1 MTYKIWQ
8 GVFTVLLSLLAA
20 TDGNSTRPQTKKDG
34 SPSSPKWIE
43 NKVLV
48 RVDSPY
54 LSDSGSL
61 VLAYTVTNKSGQDIQ
76 LKFTDSPTS
85 LEEHK
90 PMRVFLKLKDPDSY
104 SQVKRKDDFL
114 YLADT
119 LLPADLPVS
128 FGIVL
133 RVSSKDKPSWFSSD
147 STEDRLWRL
156 LQKNLGNADSIVIF
170 VPDRQIKIKLPIPG
184 RPKQ

>member
-1 MTYKIWQ
+1 MTYKSWQ
-8 GVFTVLLSLLAA
+8 GVFTMLLSLLAA
-20 TDGNSTRPQTKKDG
+20 TDGNSTRPQTKNDG
-34 SPSSPKWIE
+34 SPSSTKWIE

-48 RVDSPY
+48 QVDSPY

-85 LEEHK
+85 QEHK

-104 SQVKRKDDFL
+104 SQVKPKDDFL

-119 LLPADLPVS
+119 LLPPDLPVS
-128 FGIVL
+128 FGIAL
-133 RVSSKDKPSWFSSD
+133 RVPSKDKPSWFSSE

-156 LQKNLGNADSIVIF
+156 LQKYLGNAESIAIF
-170 VPDRQIKIKLPIPG
+170 IPDHQIKITLPIPS
-184 RPKQ
+184 RPKK